1 MVFLQERGGVTF
13 CLFFF
18 FFKEF
23 FPFFLASLHGLQD
36 LIESRTSTVKTQNP
50 NHRPPGNSIF
60 FFFVPIFFLSAFLPP
75 SEFSTDT
82 GALCFLGIVA
92 MRL

>member
-1 MVFLQERGGVTF
+1 MKDCWGTA
-13 CLFFF
+13 FFTHSL
-18 FFKEF
+18 KESQIGED
-23 FPFFLASLHGLQD
+23 LSMQD

-60 FFFVPIFFLSAFLPP
+60 FFFVLFFLSAFLPH

-82 GALCFLGIVA
+82 GALSFLGIVA